1 MADQYRAMQVIGK
14 GSYGVVRLLQRKT
27 DKKLYV
33 MKMVECKAESQ
44 EDALKEVNILN
55 TLKHPNIVGFIE
67 NFFSSKGELCIV
79 MEYCDSGDL
88 DGYINELKK
97 SKKQMSQDQ
106 CLDYFAQICMAL
118 QYLHENHILHRDLK
132 PQNVF
137 LSNQRRMVKLGDFG
151 ITKTLE
157 NSVAMAV
164 TRIGTPYYFS
174 PELCRSKPYNNKSDV
189 WALGVVTYQMMKLRL
204 PFEARDMNELVHMV
218 LNTKPAPPPSYFA
231 KEFKQLVAGMLA
243 KSPNHRPS
251 VKQIMALP
259 FMQDKLKDLVEMYKS
274 DNGLQR
280 GASRHALASQ
290 PTADSEVEVTTT
302 KTAEGDGHR
311 VVTTV
316 SKPGKQGAG
325 AGAGGDAKVAPAPPA
340 DSDSDSEMKQLEQ
353 RQAELQQQLQRK
365 RGIFK
370 QRLAAAKE
378 AEAGMDQMMK
388 GGDLAA
394 QLAAAKA
401 QKESGAGAGAGEVQE
416 EVSEADIRALE
427 KQVIETAQTLHKVVM
442 RKNAPH
448 VIRSMVD
455 SCETTL
461 TTTQAMQAGEMYKA
475 PAPDAKDDDGIDAQ
489 ADGYGN
495 AEAVVVSD
503 K

>member
-1 MADQYRAMQVIGK
+1 MADQYRAMQVVGK

-44 EDALKEVNILN
+44 EDALKEVDILN
-55 TLKHPNIVGFIE
+55 KLNHPNIVGFIE

-97 SKKQMSQDQ
+97 NKKQMSADQ

-118 QYLHENHILHRDLK
+118 QYLHENKILHRDLK

-157 NSVAMAV
+157 NSVAMAI

-218 LNTKPAPPPSYFA
+218 LNTKPAPPPSYFQ

-243 KSPNHRPS
+243 KSPHHRPS
-251 VKQIMALP
+251 VKQIMAQPLL
-259 FMQDKLKDLVEMYKS
+259 QEKLKELVSMYGKDES
-274 DNGLQR
+274 AGVSKN
-280 GASRHALASQ
+280 ALSSQ
-290 PTADSEVEVTTT
+290 PDDSAVVVTTT
-302 KTAEGDGHR
+302 REDTAQGTK
-311 VVTTV
+311 VTTTV
-316 SKPGKQGAG
+316 SAPEIA
-325 AGAGGDAKVAPAPPA
+325 APAPAPA
-340 DSDSDSEMKQLEQ
+340 TATASAGASADEEMKALEQ
-353 RQAELQQQLQRK
+353 KQADLQQQLSRK
-365 RGIFK
+365 RGILK
-370 QRLAAAKE
+370 KRIADQKAEEAKMN
-378 AEAGMDQMMK
+378 GQMQD
-388 GGDLAA
+388 GDLAA

-401 QKESGAGAGAGEVQE
+401 KQAEGGAAE
-416 EVSEADIRALE
+416 EQVSEADIKALE
-427 KQVIETAQTLHKVVM
+427 KQVIETAQNLHAVVE
-442 RKNAPH
+442 KKHAPS
-448 VIRSMVD
+448 VIRAMVGSM
-455 SCETTL
+455 EQTL
-461 TTTQAMQAGEMYKA
+461 TRAQAMEAGEMYRE
-475 PAPDAKDDDGIDAQ
+475 PTIDEKDEDGIT
-489 ADGYGN
+489 ADIGYGA
-495 AEAVVVSD
+495 AEAVIVSD
-503 K
+503 KTT

>member
-1 MADQYRAMQVIGK
+1 M
-14 GSYGVVRLLQRKT
+14 
-27 DKKLYV
+27 
-33 MKMVECKAESQ
+33 
-44 EDALKEVNILN
+44 
-55 TLKHPNIVGFIE
+55 
-67 NFFSSKGELCIV
+67 
-79 MEYCDSGDL
+79 
-88 DGYINELKK
+88 
-97 SKKQMSQDQ
+97 
-106 CLDYFAQICMAL
+106 
-118 QYLHENHILHRDLK
+118 
-132 PQNVF
+132 
-137 LSNQRRMVKLGDFG
+137 
-151 ITKTLE
+151 
-157 NSVAMAV
+157 
-164 TRIGTPYYFS
+164 
-174 PELCRSKPYNNKSDV
+174 
-189 WALGVVTYQMMKLRL
+189 
-204 PFEARDMNELVHMV
+204 
-218 LNTKPAPPPSYFA
+218 
-231 KEFKQLVAGMLA
+231 
-243 KSPNHRPS
+243 
-251 VKQIMALP
+251 
-259 FMQDKLKDLVEMYKS
+259 
-274 DNGLQR
+274 QR